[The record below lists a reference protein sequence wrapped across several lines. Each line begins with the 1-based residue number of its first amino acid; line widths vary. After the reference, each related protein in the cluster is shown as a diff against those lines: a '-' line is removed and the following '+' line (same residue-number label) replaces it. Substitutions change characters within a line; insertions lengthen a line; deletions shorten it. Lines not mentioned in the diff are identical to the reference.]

1 VDGTTTDE
9 EEERLKAKEDR
20 QKRREYQRKFLGD
33 LVGCGREVVEEYK
46 DAQIVS
52 GKVLFWLVV
61 EILHC
66 ANNLAGQL

>member
-1 VDGTTTDE
+1 VGVDGTMTDE

-46 DAQIVS
+46 DA
-52 GKVLFWLVV
+52 
-61 EILHC
+61 
-66 ANNLAGQL
+66 